1 MHSQETLL
9 RDINHIVTSLDI
21 DHRDLTE
28 ETKDHLL
35 CLVEDK
41 MELDGYTN
49 HKEVLQS
56 SRYEIMDLVQH
67 AKRTIEQHKR
77 TDMLNMMIN
86 SVKGDSFMI
95 CMSFAA
101 IIFVMYLNMGFRWAP
116 DIEAAAFVSGLL
128 FLITRIRIRNRR
140 KSPSNSYANQ
150 VIRRYSIFPFV
161 ANLGLLTFVLM
172 ITKSMYYR
180 LDSWSLE
187 FLTSIPLA
195 ISAIFGGIFL
205 KVLLDSYYHIP
216 KMVKDQNKLDK
227 ALQEIGYA

>member
-1 MHSQETLL
+1 MHSQETLI
-9 RDINHIVTSLDI
+9 RDINHIVTSLEI

-77 TDMLNMMIN
+77 TDLLSMMVN
-86 SVKGDSFMI
+86 SVKGESFMI

-116 DIEAAAFVSGLL
+116 DIEAAAFVSGVL
-128 FLITRIRIRNRR
+128 FLITRIRIRSRR
-140 KSPSNSYANQ
+140 RVPTNSYANQ
-150 VIRRYSIFPFV
+150 VIRRYAIFPFI
-161 ANLGLLTFVLM
+161 ANLGLFTFVLM
-172 ITKSMYYR
+172 ITKSMYHR
-180 LDSWSLE
+180 LDGWYLE
-187 FLTSIPLA
+187 FLTSIPIA
-195 ISAIFGGIFL
+195 IAAIFGGIFL
-205 KVLLDSYYHIP
+205 KVLIDAYHHIP
-216 KMVKDQNKLDK
+216 KMVKDQNKLNK
-227 ALQEIGYA
+227 ALKEIGYA